1 MLNTV
6 IEKISV
12 LKDELA
18 YQVKLWQHK
27 GNLPALAGN
36 DAIAVI
42 ARMQY
47 SLGRSPCA
55 PTGFTI
61 S

>member
-1 MLNTV
+1 MINKV
-6 IEKISV
+6 AEKISV

-18 YQVKLWQHK
+18 YQVKLWQHQ
-27 GNLPALAGN
+27 GNLPVLTGN

-47 SLGRSPCA
+47 SLGRRPCA